1 MFRRSSNKMSIIKK
15 VEYRCYRCMTN
26 NVKSAAYTTCSKC
39 GGESKRISSESI
51 SSINSAALH
60 ELKKESR

>member
-1 MFRRSSNKMSIIKK
+1 MKK
-15 VEYRCYRCMTN
+15 VEYRCYRCMIVDPKWLLN
-26 NVKSAAYTTCSKC
+26 NVKSADYSTCSKC

-51 SSINSAALH
+51 SPTYSADLH

>member
-1 MFRRSSNKMSIIKK
+1 MKI
-15 VEYRCYRCMTN
+15 VEYRCYRCMIVESKWLTN

-51 SSINSAALH
+51 SSNNSVAIH
-60 ELKKESR
+60 ELKRKAYRL